1 MLYIL
6 QHLQH
11 LIFDADICGI
21 ILYIYVVMF
30 DDDT

>member
-6 QHLQH
+6 QMH